1 MSELSGNRH
10 GATAAHLRRGLV
22 AGFVAAMGLSGCV
35 MPEGGG
41 GIAAPAAQREAVLA
55 AGSMKFK
62 AARGYCVD
70 REATKATTDGGFV
83 LFGSCEALYPSRSYA
98 RPKLPIALA
107 ATVKGAGPSSPLR
120 ESFPALQQ
128 FFSSKSGRAALSR
141 VGKASTVQ
149 VLAFQHQGD
158 ILLIHLRDTSSTSS
172 DAPIA
177 ESYWRG
183 LASIGGRMVSMSALP
198 RAGYDISDADQ
209 RALLLDFA
217 GRVED
222 LR

>member
-1 MSELSGNRH
+1 M
-10 GATAAHLRRGLV
+10 
-22 AGFVAAMGLSGCV
+22 
-35 MPEGGG
+35 
-41 GIAAPAAQREAVLA
+41 
-55 AGSMKFK
+55 
-62 AARGYCVD
+62 
-70 REATKATTDGGFV
+70 
-83 LFGSCEALYPSRSYA
+83 
-98 RPKLPIALA
+98 
-107 ATVKGAGPSSPLR
+107 
-120 ESFPALQQ
+120 
-128 FFSSKSGRAALSR
+128 
-141 VGKASTVQ
+141 Q